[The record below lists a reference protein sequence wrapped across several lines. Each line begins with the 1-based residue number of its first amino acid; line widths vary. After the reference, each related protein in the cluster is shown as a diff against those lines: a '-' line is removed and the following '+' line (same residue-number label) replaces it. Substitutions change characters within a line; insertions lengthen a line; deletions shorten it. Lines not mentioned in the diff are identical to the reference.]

1 MIGVILK
8 REMRAYFTTPMAYI
22 VMGLFMTITG
32 YIFYSLLISF
42 VENTQQIPGLY
53 RSGLDF
59 VNQVTIQLFTN
70 INLFLVIFCPIL
82 TMRVFSS
89 EKKNGVLDLYFSS
102 PVSDSELIVAKFL
115 SSIIKGLCLLIIT
128 IIFPIIL
135 WTLKA
140 PDFSFV
146 MTGYLGLFLN
156 LTCYISLGVFASS
169 VTSSQVVAGVITY
182 VGILFFWMISWA
194 SLISSNYLYANI
206 FKFISVVKHFETVT
220 KGSISLS
227 TIAYFLTFNIVFLVL
242 TKVSLSVRRW

>member
-8 REMRAYFTTPMAYI
+8 REVGAYFTTPMAYI
-22 VMGLFMTITG
+22 IMGLFMTITG

-42 VENTQQIPGLY
+42 VENTQQVPSLY

-82 TMRVFSS
+82 TMRTFAA

-102 PVSDSELIVAKFL
+102 PVSDTELILAKYL
-115 SSIIKGLCLLIIT
+115 GLLIKGFVLLGIT

-135 WTLKA
+135 WSLKT

-146 MTGYLGLFLN
+146 LTGYLALFLN
-156 LTCYISLGVFASS
+156 LSCYLSLGLFASS

-206 FKFISVVKHFETVT
+206 FKFISVVKHFEVIT
-220 KGSISLS
+220 KGSLSLS
-227 TIAYFLTFNIVFLVL
+227 SVSYFISFNIIFLVL
-242 TKVSLSVRRW
+242 TKASLSVRRW